1 MVMTLLSEVMVDG
14 LSLMTLL
21 LLGRVSDLEHT
32 LS

>member
-1 MVMTLLSEVMVDG
+1 MTLLSEVMVDG